1 MRLSDK
7 FTVERGGVYLSGIQA
22 LVRLPMDQ
30 MRRDRRAGLNT
41 GTFISGYEGSPLGG
55 YDLALARTK
64 KLLDEYQIHFR
75 PGVNE
80 DLAATAVM
88 GSQMI
93 EAIGSTKVDGVVGIW
108 YGKGPG
114 VDRSGDILRHA
125 NMAGTGKNCA
135 ALVLAGDDH
144 GCKSSTLPHQSDFS
158 LYNLGIPFLYPGNT
172 QEILDYGLLAIA
184 LSRFSGAW
192 AGLKLVTDVCDGGGT
207 VIVDPDQPRIRIP
220 EGYQKSVDARL
231 MPPYTLGLEHEV
243 NTRRLQA
250 AIEFARL
257 NQLNRWHG
265 VAAGDRHA
273 WLGLVSAGKS
283 YYDLAQAL
291 RDLGLGERELVEL
304 GIRVAKF
311 GMTFPLDK
319 EFAREFAEGLETILV
334 IEEKRSFLELHV
346 RDALYGLSL
355 PPVIIGKQD
364 AQGAPLFP
372 ASGELDPDRIAL
384 AVGRLLDSRGASAS
398 RVMPGMWQRAAA
410 RTRFIEEVMARP
422 REFSA
427 SRPANFCSGCPHNR
441 SLILLDGQI
450 AAGGIGCHAMG
461 IQLTDSNRSY
471 AFLTHMGGEG
481 APWIGIAP
489 FVGREHVFQNIG
501 DGTFFHSGSLAVQAL
516 IDSGL
521 NMTYKILY
529 NGHVAMTGG
538 QEAAGALPIPQL
550 TRKLEAEG
558 VRKTVILTEQL
569 ERYRD
574 VELASNA
581 QVRDRSALEHT
592 LAELEKVPGI
602 TALIYDQECAAEK
615 RRKRSRGK
623 YEEPTMRLMINE
635 EVCEGCGDC
644 VKQSNCMSLTPVHTE
659 RGQKMRIHQ
668 SSCNKDYS
676 CALGDCPSFV
686 TVNIKPGTGLRRP
699 PLPTL
704 PPADVPEPRQIAS
717 VGDGYRIVCPGI
729 GGTGVVTINALL
741 ATAGWIDGLWVS
753 TLDQTGSA
761 QKGGAVVSH
770 LLLSRRP
777 LEAPTR
783 INIGNADLILGFDLV
798 GVATREHLR
807 FASPEKTTAVLN
819 ADLTPTLD
827 VIRGAA
833 PLTGPAAM
841 LEKVNAV
848 TRRGHNVIVE
858 AGRIAEGL
866 FGSHMTAN
874 LFLTGVAY
882 QAGLIPLSLRAIDQA
897 IRLNQVDVDRNLQ
910 VFQWGRK
917 YYQDAKSVEQ
927 YLAPKQAGAE
937 APLDRAADLAAYQ
950 NPAYAKTYT
959 DVLDEVRRRVPAL
972 EDTVARNLYKLM
984 AYKDEYEVARLLTQP
999 QFERKVRDTWE
1010 QVESICYNL
1019 HPPLLRSLG
1028 VKKKMKLGPWF
1039 RLPLRILASMKFVR
1053 GTPFDIF
1060 SWSAHRR
1067 QERELIDWYCRLVV
1081 QLLQQTTEENL
1092 PRALEIAALPDQ
1104 IRGYERIKEGNIA
1117 RVKKLAEEKLAAL
1130 RTSEPALVR

>member
-7 FTVERGGVYLSGIQA
+7 FTVECGGVYLSGIQA

-55 YDLALARTK
+55 YDLALARSK
-64 KLLDEYQIHFR
+64 KLLDEHQIHFR

-88 GSQMI
+88 GSQI
-93 EAIGSTKVDGVVGIW
+93 FATIGNTKVEGVVGIW

-192 AGLKLVTDVCDGGGT
+192 TGLKLVTDVCDGGGT

-257 NQLNRWHG
+257 NRLNRWQG
-265 VAAGDRHA
+265 AAMGARNA
-273 WLGLVSAGKS
+273 WLGLASAGKS

-291 RDLGLGERELVEL
+291 RDLGIGEHELSEL

-311 GMTFPLDK
+311 GMTFPLDP
-319 EFAREFAEGLETILV
+319 EFAREFADGLETIVV
-334 IEEKRSFLELHV
+334 IEEKRSFLELHL
-346 RDALYGLSL
+346 RDALYGAPYAPAIL
-355 PPVIIGKQD
+355 GKQD
-364 AQGAPLFP
+364 ADGSTLFP
-372 ASGELDPDRIAL
+372 AAGELDPDRIAL
-384 AVGRLLDSRGASAS
+384 VVARLLSAD
-398 RVMPGMWQRAAA
+398 GTYGLQIDA
-410 RTRFIEEVMARP
+410 RTQFIEEVHARP

-471 AFLTHMGGEG
+471 SFLTHMGGEG
-481 APWIGIAP
+481 APWIGMAP
-489 FVGREHVFQNIG
+489 FVSREHIFQNIG

-516 IDSGL
+516 VASGL

-558 VRKTVILTEQL
+558 VRKTVILAEHPEQ
-569 ERYRD
+569 YRD
-574 VELASNA
+574 IDLASNA
-581 QVRDRSALEHT
+581 QIRDRSELERT

-615 RRKRSRGK
+615 RRQRSRGK
-623 YEEPTMRLMINE
+623 YEEPTKRLMINE

-644 VKQSNCMSLTPVHTE
+644 VKQSNCMSLAPVLTE

-704 PPADVPEPRQIAS
+704 PIAEVAEPRHVAE

-777 LEAPTR
+777 IEAPSR

-819 ADLTPTLD
+819 TDLTPTLD
-827 VIRGAA
+827 VIRGSA

-841 LEKVNAV
+841 VEKVDAV

-858 AGRIAEGL
+858 ASRIAEGL

-882 QAGLIPLSLRAIDQA
+882 QAGLIPLSYRAIEQA

-927 YLAPKQAGAE
+927 YLAPQRSGSEKPFDRVAE
-937 APLDRAADLAAYQ
+937 LTAYQ
-950 NPAYAKTYT
+950 NAAYAKTYS
-959 DVLDEVRRRVPAL
+959 DVLDEVRRRAPAL
-972 EDTVARNLYKLM
+972 EDSVARYLYKLM
-984 AYKDEYEVARLLTQP
+984 AYKDEYEVARLLTQAE
-999 QFERKVRDTWE
+999 FERKVRDTWE
-1010 QVESICYNL
+1010 QVDSIAYNL
-1019 HPPLLRSLG
+1019 HPPLLRGLG
-1028 VKKKMKLGPWF
+1028 FKKKMKLGAWF
-1039 RLPLRILASMKFVR
+1039 RTPLRILAGMKFVR
-1053 GTPFDIF
+1053 GTAFDIF
-1060 SWSAHRR
+1060 GYNSHRL
-1067 QERELIDWYCRLVV
+1067 QERELIEWYRGVIK
-1081 QLLQQTTEENL
+1081 QLIENVTEENL

-1104 IRGYERIKEGNIA
+1104 IRGYESIKENNVA

-1130 RTSEPALVR
+1130 RARVPALVP